1 MSWRPAKPHQAG
13 TSRALVQGSQS
24 WGGVCR
30 DRAREPLTHHSKV
43 TLCSSALTERSLA
56 GQPGAAPQ
64 GAGMRISGVP
74 ALLNMLLRSGAP
86 GPAGPPRQAWP
97 SSLFLLPRCWVP
109 TDCGLPWPPGPA
121 LLTPGPCCPCWASL
135 APALPRAPPHHPQPL
150 CPSKQGD
157 APSEYFRRGQTL
169 PPTMLQM
176 QGPVSEKSEGN
187 VQPFDISFFQQVF
200 TEHLPCS
207 GEVQSDRAMAE
218 PGVPLPR
225 PSASFQGHVLLPRR
239 CSDTRAPKGGKS
251 GGFERGTR
259 HRGSEGEVLGLLK
272 SWALESPWDSNSV
285 NPTN

>member
-1 MSWRPAKPHQAG
+1 
-13 TSRALVQGSQS
+13 
-24 WGGVCR
+24 
-30 DRAREPLTHHSKV
+30 
-43 TLCSSALTERSLA
+43 
-56 GQPGAAPQ
+56 
-64 GAGMRISGVP
+64 
-74 ALLNMLLRSGAP
+74 MLLRSHRKKPSRSAWGRPPGCWNENLWGASIAQHAPEIRSP
-86 GPAGPPRQAWP
+86 GAGRSSQAGVAP
-97 SSLFLLPRCWVP
+97 LLVSVA

-135 APALPRAPPHHPQPL
+135 APALPRAPPHHPQPP
-150 CPSKQGD
+150 CPSQQGD

-259 HRGSEGEVLGLLK
+259 HRCPEGKVLGLLK

-285 NPTN
+285 NPTD